1 LDEEEARLAILEA
14 TTEDATLL
22 AGVEDRAAELT
33 TPALLAGVEDRA
45 AELTTTPALLL
56 AGIEDGA
63 AELTTTPALLAGVE
77 DGAMELTAP
86 ELLAG
91 VEDGAAELTARL
103 ELLTAIELLLFGL
116 LPEEPLPPHA
126 VSAHNTEH
134 RMPVATFFM

>member
-1 LDEEEARLAILEA
+1 M
-14 TTEDATLL
+14 LL
-22 AGVEDRAAELT
+22 AGVEDSAAELT
-33 TPALLAGVEDRA
+33 TPALLARAEDRA

-63 AELTTTPALLAGVE
+63 AELT
-77 DGAMELTAP
+77 AP

-91 VEDGAAELTARL
+91 LEDGATELTARL
-103 ELLTAIELLLFGL
+103 ELLTATELLLFGL

-126 VSAHNTEH
+126 VSAHNIEH